1 MSENFEKQ
9 VISMLTEQKEELKA
23 FKEYVE
29 EKFTKQED
37 EMQSMKEEM
46 QSMKDEMQDMKD
58 GMKSMQCEMKDIKED
73 VDVLKRAVINIEA
86 EVTTKIPALFDAF
99 SANLDKH
106 KQYDEKI
113 NNLEATVEEHSIR
126 LDVLELTNARK

>member
-37 EMQSMKEEM
+37 EM